1 MNIEIGKGQKQSAKG
16 KEGEEEAHLFRGD
29 KHRQTRDSQMGK

>member
-1 MNIEIGKGQKQSAKG
+1 MNIEIGKRQQESAKD
-16 KEGEEEAHLFRGD
+16 KEEEGEAHLFRGD